1 MFVLAHLLARKVM
14 SMVAEM
20 TPEPGDDYFSP
31 SPDPFELS
39 DCSGPNSAR
48 PPQYDGVPAP
58 ELFPQADAE
67 RQARAATIDNESLA
81 AGFWPRP
88 PWAPSGSGSGF
99 ASGGILDRCPP
110 GAPLARLTDAA
121 TRDDHLAGL
130 EDDELI
136 GVLRAW
142 RRLESWCN
150 AGLLKTIAELAH
162 RRPADRTPPAPRG
175 SLPEQLSEFITDE
188 LAAALTLSGRMAG
201 TYLDLSLDLAIRLP
215 GTARALHEGT
225 IDHLKAR
232 LIAEATRVLTDD
244 HAKEVEARILPRA
257 GGQTL
262 GQLRAAVAR
271 AVLAVDPQAA
281 IRRREEAQKDPR
293 VSRWQEDAGTA
304 ALAGFG
310 LPPAEVLEADQ
321 RITARALA
329 LREAGLPG
337 SLEELRAR
345 SYLDT
350 LLGQDSTPP
359 TTPAQP
365 PPNIADRPPAPDA
378 TPIRPDPSP
387 PIQPDPSPPI
397 QPEPSPPKRPE
408 PSPPNT
414 PLSANRRL
422 PARVNLTVPLLSH
435 LGLTNEPGHVA
446 GFGPV
451 DPALARQLTTLAA
464 TDPASRFCITLTG
477 PDGRAIGHGCI
488 PGRPPD
494 LTRPGSPTLTVTLT
508 PLAQDTCTHRH
519 QDPGYQASRNLQHL
533 IRARTTTCSAPG
545 CQRPAAR
552 CDLDHTKPYDQG
564 GLTCEC
570 NLAPLCRH
578 HHRCK
583 QSQGWHLDQ
592 PEPGIMRWTTPPAVA
607 TSPPQTPTPD
617 VRRSEACGLV
627 LLRNGVFRCRAVT

>member
-1 MFVLAHLLARKVM
+1 MRRDHRQRKPRARLLA
-14 SMVAEM
+14 
-20 TPEPGDDYFSP
+20 PPP
-31 SPDPFELS
+31 S
-39 DCSGPNSAR
+39 
-48 PPQYDGVPAP
+48 
-58 ELFPQADAE
+58 
-67 RQARAATIDNESLA
+67 
-81 AGFWPRP
+81 
-88 PWAPSGSGSGF
+88 APSGSGSGF

-110 GAPLARLTDAA
+110 GTSLARLTAAA
-121 TRDDHLAGL
+121 TRDDHLADL
-130 EDDELI
+130 DDDELI

-142 RRLESWCN
+142 RRLESWSN
-150 AGLLKTIAELAH
+150 AGLLKTIAELAR

-175 SLPEQLSEFITDE
+175 SFPEQLSEFIADE

-244 HAKEVEARILPRA
+244 HAQEVEARILPRA

-345 SYLDT
+345 SYLDA

-359 TTPAQP
+359 TTPDQP
-365 PPNIADRPPAPDA
+365 PVPRAPEQPLAPTIPDQSPAPTVPDPPPAPKRADRPPAPGA
-378 TPIRPDPSP
+378 T
-387 PIQPDPSPPI
+387 PI
-397 QPEPSPPKRPE
+397 QPEPSPPIRPE

-414 PLSANRRL
+414 PRSANRRL

-435 LGLTNEPGHVA
+435 LGLTDEPGHVA

-451 DPALARQLTTLAA
+451 DPVLARQLTTLAA

-494 LTRPGSPTLTVTLT
+494 PTRPGSPPLTVTLT
-508 PLAQDTCTHRH
+508 PLAQDACTHAH
-519 QDPGYQASRNLQHL
+519 QEPGYQPSRNLQHL

-583 QSQGWHLDQ
+583 QSQGWRLDQ
-592 PEPGIMRWTTPPAVA
+592 PEPGIMRWTTPAGRRYL
-607 TSPPQTPTPD
+607 TTPD
-617 VRRSEACGLV
+617 AYP
-627 LLRNGVFRCRAVT
+627 